1 MQQRLRPRSHRARLA
16 LDLGAHG
23 DDVRPADLRLELIAG
38 REASRVLLEAEGV
51 HEIEEG
57 VRTHAIAGTR
67 KIRPGVEGVDG
78 EPVLQRVAGAQLV
91 ARAAPHVSE
100 MESGHAD
107 LALEPR
113 IQVRPSE
120 GGRPRRAHAGV
131 LAAQAEAERRLRPG
145 SESERGGPTVL
156 AEGAVGLLVV
166 GAKVEAPDVPVEAS
180 RAAGAARLAPP
191 PAEASPLGLGAPARR
206 EGIAGGDEM
215 DHARE
220 GVRAVEAARR
230 AAHDLDPLELERQ
243 QGPEVVFAA
252 RLVDRDAVDEDA
264 REVGL
269 ASAHEERALQAEPSV
284 AGDGDAG
291 HLLEQ
296 REHGWRFALCDALSV
311 EDGGAHADGGE
322 RGLVARRGHD
332 DVLPY
337 RSRGQGEI
345 ERGLGCGD
353 IRFRGAREE
362 EPGGAQGK
370 PVVAGGEAGDAIAAF
385 GAGDDGTGRI
395 RPAHEQDE
403 VGNGS
408 AFRRVHGS
416 GEDARRL
423 GVGPDGRAGQQ
434 RGENE
439 DETAHR
445 ESPLG
450 GSTCRERWRTDTGDC
465 SSFTRE
471 ASGSNGSGQVSWLP
485 GHRSSSNLPRLS
497 AEWRRSSAWRRTGS
511 PATVA
516 GPRRFSTC
524 FPFPPRIEG
533 HPDVMTR
540 L

>member
-1 MQQRLRPRSHRARLA
+1 
-16 LDLGAHG
+16 
-23 DDVRPADLRLELIAG
+23 
-38 REASRVLLEAEGV
+38 
-51 HEIEEG
+51 
-57 VRTHAIAGTR
+57 
-67 KIRPGVEGVDG
+67 
-78 EPVLQRVAGAQLV
+78 
-91 ARAAPHVSE
+91 
-100 MESGHAD
+100 
-107 LALEPR
+107 
-113 IQVRPSE
+113 
-120 GGRPRRAHAGV
+120 
-131 LAAQAEAERRLRPG
+131 
-145 SESERGGPTVL
+145 
-156 AEGAVGLLVV
+156 
-166 GAKVEAPDVPVEAS
+166 
-180 RAAGAARLAPP
+180 
-191 PAEASPLGLGAPARR
+191 
-206 EGIAGGDEM
+206 M

-230 AAHDLDPLELERQ
+230 AAHDLDPLELERK
-243 QGPEVVFAA
+243 QGSQVVLAP
-252 RLVDRDAVDEDA
+252 RLVHGHAVHEDA

-322 RGLVARRGHD
+322 RGHD
-332 DVLPY
+332 DVLPH
-337 RSRGQGEI
+337 RGRGQREI
-345 ERGLGCGD
+345 EHGLDGGD
-353 IRFRGAREE
+353 IGFRGAREE
-362 EPGGAQGK
+362 ETGRAQGK
-370 PVVAGGEAGDAIAAF
+370 PVVAGGEAGDAITAF
-385 GAGDDGTGRI
+385 GTGDDGAGRI
-395 RPAHEQDE
+395 RPVHDQDE
-403 VGNGS
+403 VGDGS
-408 AFRRVHGS
+408 AFRGVHGS

-423 GVGPDGRAGQQ
+423 GVGPNGRAGQQ

-450 GSTCRERWRTDTGDC
+450 GSTCRERWMTDTGDC

-497 AEWRRSSAWRRTGS
+497 AEWRRSGAWRRTGS